1 MVKEAK
7 VKEAKVKE
15 AKVKEAKVKV
25 KEAKVKVKEAK
36 VELSEVRHFRNYEFS
51 NILARKFHPS
61 VHLTANSAA
70 KDYS

>member
-7 VKEAKVKE
+7 EAKEAKAKE
-15 AKVKEAKVKV
+15 AKV